1 MTIIVNFNDVG
12 YVIIIFSISEELLI
26 NVDAKKSAPKIE
38 DPYAAENKS
47 DSDSDDV
54 EYIDDNP
61 QIFSQLAQQQAT
73 SDKAAQTATQ
83 AAAQAAAAQAN
94 SKPRGFFGSLGYAI
108 SGIADR
114 VFKASDVLGNAFAGE
129 FGLGKYNK

>member
-1 MTIIVNFNDVG
+1 MLYDH
-12 YVIIIFSISEELLI
+12 EE
-26 NVDAKKSAPKIE
+26 A
-38 DPYAAENKS
+38 
-47 DSDSDDV
+47 
-54 EYIDDNP
+54 
-61 QIFSQLAQQQAT
+61 LAQKEV
-73 SDKAAQTATQ
+73 DKVEAKYR
-83 AAAQAAAAQAN
+83 AQAAAAQAN